1 MLPSRHGRRTKGV
14 LRALLAMFWLLVL
27 GEAAQAQFTRF
38 ENLTDEQGLGNMTV
52 TAFAQDRAG
61 FILIGT
67 EAGLFRY
74 DGSIVTHADDGIP
87 PGTWIRRIAVDEA
100 GRIWV
105 MTADGLYLRS
115 GSTFHPVALP
125 GTELGSPHRIA
136 FGETE
141 LVLMRDGALLHARIQ
156 DGKVGPFVRL
166 SGHAQPGSA
175 AALPDARFVIAAG
188 HDDVLIGCGSG
199 ICRLDHGGAMENYGA
214 ADGLPADQWDVATR
228 TADGALWARS
238 LDRLAWRR
246 PGDRIFSTVSIPSSD
261 RHLFTTF
268 PDRLELVPDD
278 RGGIITQGEDGLPRW
293 DGTEWHPITHHAGGL
308 AAAPIQALMFDREGS
323 LWVGSL
329 GHGAF
334 RSVGLGAWE
343 SWTADDGLTSDLIW
357 AMTRRQDGRFWVATY
372 VDALPLDRS
381 VAPIQGGSENVAAT
395 QGDRLWLAPLQAPL
409 ERLGPAGGLERFE
422 TVRSISYLVV
432 DARNRLLVCSADG
445 LLIAPDADAP
455 AATLHL
461 VRVLARSTYAVATD
475 NAGGI
480 WAVADGGVYRQTAA
494 GGFERMITAG
504 DASGI
509 RAIEFA
515 RKDEL
520 WLATGDRGVLRYRIG
535 RTRVEP
541 LGSLA
546 PPTLASLDVAF
557 LHRDRHVRM
566 WVGTDSGVDV
576 LDAGRWR
583 HFGAADGLISNDLD
597 QGAVFEDVDG
607 SMWFGTSHGLSHLLD
622 PDHPRPILPLHP
634 YLAGVSL
641 GAVQFGNQPAHVEF
655 RASKAPLTIRLADLD
670 YAVARPV
677 TFRYRMAGLDTGW
690 NETTG
695 HEIRYADLPP
705 GHFRFEMV
713 AVAHGVRSA
722 SIFFDVSVHAPWWRR
737 WWFYALVSI
746 GAASALFLAWQLRV
760 RLLLRQQQ
768 RLEGMVA
775 ARTAEI
781 EQAREELHRLTLS
794 DALTGLP
801 NRRAL
806 MTVFEQDVASAS
818 LPGAPPLAILLCD
831 IDHFKRINDGF
842 GHLAGD
848 GVLTA
853 FGARLRAA
861 LTSPDE
867 AGRYGGEEF
876 CVVLHGARD
885 GVEARIEAI
894 REAMSGQ
901 SYRLAGDIDG
911 HVTWSGGL
919 AFFRPG
925 DTALSM
931 LARADAALYDAKEN
945 GRNRIERERAG
956 VAASAGHGKAARV
969 SSRAEGFDGLLD
981 PAEIALRDDLE
992 TAMRENQFTLH
1003 FQPVVDI
1010 VHDEVT
1016 SCEALIRWHSPTRG
1030 RVPPV
1035 EFIPFA
1041 EQVGL
1046 MPAMGDWILRAAC
1059 REAATWPDRLTI
1071 SVNLSPEQLRLPDLL
1086 ARVDAALAETG
1097 LSATRLELEITET
1110 AMIEDAAAARATLE
1124 ALRARGIKIALD
1136 DFGTGYSSLSFLKT
1150 LPFDRVKIDRS
1161 FVQDLDIKPESAV
1174 IVRAIV
1180 EMSRNLGASV
1190 TAEGVETDE
1199 QIALLRAAGAFE
1211 LQGYRIG
1218 RPCPAADLKGWIS
1231 AFDASRSAFASRR
1244 PVSAT

>member
-1 MLPSRHGRRTKGV
+1 MRTA
-14 LRALLAMFWLLVL
+14 LRAFLAVVWLLL
-27 GEAAQAQFTRF
+27 FGESARAQFTRF

-52 TAFAQDRAG
+52 TAFAQDRNG

-74 DGSIVTHADDGIP
+74 DGAFITRADDGIP
-87 PGTWIRRIAVDEA
+87 PGTWIRRIAVDDA
-100 GRIWV
+100 GHVWV
-105 MTADGLYLRS
+105 IAADDLYLRS
-115 GSTFHPVALP
+115 GPTFHRIELA
-125 GTELGSPHRIA
+125 GAKLGSVHRIA
-136 FGETE
+136 FGGGE
-141 LVLMRDGALLHARIQ
+141 LVLARDGALLHARVA
-156 DGKVGPFVRL
+156 DDRVGAL
-166 SGHAQPGSA
+166 SPLFAGA
-175 AALPDARFVIAAG
+175 AAGRAPALGDTRFITAATG
-188 HDDVLIGCGSG
+188 GEFLIGCGTG
-199 ICRLDHGGAMENYGA
+199 ICRLDGDRA
-214 ADGLPADQWDVATR
+214 AESYDAASGLPADQWEVAIR
-228 TADGALWARS
+228 TADGTLWARS
-238 LDRLAWRR
+238 LGRLAWRR
-246 PGDRIFSTVSIPSSD
+246 PGEPRFSTVAIPNGT
-261 RHLFTTF
+261 RRFFTIF
-268 PDRLELVPDD
+268 PDRLELVSDD
-278 RGGIITQGEDGLPRW
+278 HGGIITQGDEGLLRW
-293 DGTEWHPITHHAGGL
+293 DGAQWHVISHHAGGL
-308 AAAPIQALMFDREGS
+308 AAAPIQALMFDREDE
-323 LWVGSL
+323 LWVGTL

-334 RSVGLGAWE
+334 RSIGLGAWE

-357 AMTRRQDGRFWVATY
+357 AITRRQDGQLWVATY
-372 VDALPLDRS
+372 DDALPLDRRTAS
-381 VAPIQGGSENVAAT
+381 VPGGSENVAAT
-395 QGDRLWLAPLQAPL
+395 RGDRLWLSPLRAPLA
-409 ERLGPAGGLERFE
+409 RLDPIRGLERFG
-422 TVRSISYLVV
+422 TYRSVFSLVV
-432 DARNRLLVCSADG
+432 DARNRLLVCTGDG

-461 VRVLARSTYAVATD
+461 ATVLALPTYAVASD
-475 NAGGI
+475 RAGVI
-480 WAVADGGVYRQTAA
+480 WAAA
-494 GGFERMITAG
+494 GDGIYREGASGKFERVAAAADVAGATAM
-504 DASGI
+504 
-509 RAIEFA
+509 EFA
-515 RKDEL
+515 REDEV
-520 WLATGDRGVLRYRIG
+520 WLATGDSGVLRYRIRG
-535 RTRVEP
+535 AHAEALAP
-541 LGSLA
+541 IAPPSLA
-546 PPTLASLDVAF
+546 SRDISF
-557 LHRDRHVRM
+557 IHRDRHARM

-622 PDHPRPILPLHP
+622 PGHPRPILPLHP
-634 YLAGVSL
+634 HLIGVSL
-641 GAVQFGNQPAHVEF
+641 GARQFGNEPARVEF
-655 RASKAPLTIRLADLD
+655 RSSAAPLTIRLADLD
-670 YAVARPV
+670 YSVARPI
-677 TFRYRMAGLDTGW
+677 TFRYRMVGLDTGW

-695 HEIRYADLPP
+695 HEIRYAGLPA
-705 GHFRFEMV
+705 GRFRFEMV
-713 AVAHGVRSA
+713 AVAHATQSVP
-722 SIFFDVSVHAPWWRR
+722 IFFDVAVRAPWWRR

-746 GAASALFLAWQLRV
+746 VAGTGLFLAWQLRI
-760 RLLLRQQQ
+760 RLLLSHQQ

-781 EQAREELHRLTLS
+781 EQAREELHRLTLC

-806 MTVFEQDVASAS
+806 MNVLEQDVARASA
-818 LPGAPPLAILLCD
+818 PGAPALAILLCD

-853 FGARLRAA
+853 FGARLRDA
-861 LTSPDE
+861 LTPPDE

-876 CVVLHGARD
+876 CVVLHGARELVD
-885 GVEARIEAI
+885 ARVEAI
-894 REAMSGQ
+894 RTAVGSDP
-901 SYRLAGDIDG
+901 YRLAGDVEG

-945 GRNRIERERAG
+945 GRNRVERERSG
-956 VAASAGHGKAARV
+956 VAATAGHGKAARV

-981 PAEIALRDDLE
+981 PAAIALRDDLE

-1010 VHDEVT
+1010 ARDEVT

-1097 LSATRLELEITET
+1097 LPASRLELEITET
-1110 AMIEDAAAARATLE
+1110 AMIEDAAAARTTLE

-1161 FVQDLDIKPESAV
+1161 FVQDLDIKPESSV

-1218 RPCPAADLKGWIS
+1218 RPCAAADLKGWIA
-1231 AFDASRSAFASRR
+1231 AFDASHSRF
-1244 PVSAT
+1244 PVARAALGAAA